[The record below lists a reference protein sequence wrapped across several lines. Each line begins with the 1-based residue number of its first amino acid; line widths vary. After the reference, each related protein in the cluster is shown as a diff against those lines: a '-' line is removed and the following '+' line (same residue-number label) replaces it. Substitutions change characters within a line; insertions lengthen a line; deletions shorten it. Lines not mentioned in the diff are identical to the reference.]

1 MALVGEAPAGVV
13 PVLGEGRS
21 AQEAP
26 AGVVPVLGEGR
37 WAEVGLA
44 TVAAVA
50 EATWRRILVM

>member
-1 MALVGEAPAGVV
+1 MGEAPAGV
-13 PVLGEGRS
+13 P
-21 AQEAP
+21 QEAP